1 MHKAA
6 VIGVAGWLMVSLA
19 VDASARVTRDSA
31 SSTPRSAP
39 TMSSSAQ
46 TQRATSSRLVDFEG
60 PVVSVNPSRRT
71 FRVRAHE
78 QHRVVQITA
87 VRSTRYEGL
96 SGFSALRVG
105 RRVDVHAR
113 RSGGRWIAVK
123 IEPYSP

>member
-6 VIGVAGWLMVSLA
+6 VIGVAGWLTVSLA

-31 SSTPRSAP
+31 SNMPRSAP

-60 PVVSVNPSRRT
+60 PVVSVNASRRT

-78 QHRVVQITA
+78 QHRVVQIAA
-87 VRSTRYEGL
+87 VGSTRYEGL
-96 SGFSALRVG
+96 SGFKALRVG

-123 IEPYSP
+123 IEPFSP